1 MFSRFPFKLFQPEE
15 TKSLIEANTLL
26 IQNKLLERK
35 NGFLT
40 KVQRI
45 GQYQDRFRTYS
56 VLASKGRLN
65 PTNATSLLNQE
76 FPEQEQT
83 TLKTMNSLFPL

>member
-1 MFSRFPFKLFQPEE
+1 MLFQPGEL
-15 TKSLIEANTLL
+15 KDL
-26 IQNKLLERK
+26 IQANKVLILNKLTERRSK
-35 NGFLT
+35 
-40 KVQRI
+40 
-45 GQYQDRFRTYS
+45 YQDKFRTYS
-56 VLASKGRLN
+56 ILASKGRLN